1 MYSQTTPVDTG
12 YSLDDYIGR
21 TVVVH
26 MGAAKVACGIIKP
39 AVALKTSLTLS
50 GMAASTG
57 FDYHIHEGGDC
68 TGGDTVVKGKYSKRR
83 ERASRIWKALLLTF
97 LFLFPLSNVFHCHR
111 FVSPLF

>member
-1 MYSQTTPVDTG
+1 M
-12 YSLDDYIGR
+12 
-21 TVVVH
+21 VH

-68 TGGDTVVKGKYSKRR
+68 TGGDTVVKGKYSKAKR
-83 ERASRIWKALLLTF
+83 ERASRIWKHCRLTF
-97 LFLFPLSNVFHCHR
+97 LFLLPPSNLFHCLCHDLLYSKTPKQV
-111 FVSPLF
+111 FF

>member
-1 MYSQTTPVDTG
+1 
-12 YSLDDYIGR
+12 
-21 TVVVH
+21 

-68 TGGDTVVKGKYSKRR
+68 TGGDTVVKGKYSKQR
-83 ERASRIWKALLLTF
+83 ERASRNGSTVVDISIPLPSFKLV
-97 LFLFPLSNVFHCHR
+97 PLSSLR
-111 FVSPLF
+111 SPLF